1 MGSQGCL
8 VRIKAAWVEPDDVT
22 QIGIRPRNVLQTQ
35 TRGHAEAITRMPLIV
50 AVELELVV
58 SRWCGGCVRSF
69 GIATVSSQQQIGQR
83 VSAILGPESSTSR
96 RSGAVSYLT
105 AVTNAGILVFVAV
118 DEQPAELQGM
128 IAAHPGEII
137 ADLPAARIDVVRQAV
152 SAQSRKSLH

>member
-8 VRIKAAWVEPDDVT
+8 VRIKAAWVEPDYVA

-35 TRGHAEAITRMPLIV
+35 TRSHAEAITRMPLIV

-69 GIATVSSQQQIGQR
+69 GVATVSSQQQVCQR
-83 VSAILGPESSTSR
+83 VSAILGPERGTCGC
-96 RSGAVSYLT
+96 SGAVSNLT
-105 AVTNAGILVFVAV
+105 AVPDASILVFVAV
-118 DEQPAELQGM
+118 DEQATKLQGM